1 MILPLTVRTW
11 AGQNFD
17 TASGKPDGNVSEP
30 VLTSNVINVEASSVH
45 LICFK

>member
-1 MILPLTVRTW
+1 MLMDSTW

-17 TASGKPDGNVSEP
+17 TVSGKPEGAVNEVY
-30 VLTSNVINVEASSVH
+30 LKNNVIDVEASSVH

>member
-1 MILPLTVRTW
+1 MRLTGSTW

-17 TASGKPDGNVSEP
+17 TASGKPDGAVQELA
-30 VLTSNVINVEASSVH
+30 LTSNVIDVEASSVH